1 MRQSHVVHDHH
12 EIVLRCSEK
21 IGAEHNSERFGSHVV
36 EFFVICDSAKR
47 VRRINRAPS
56 MERTCQDVLTLFA
69 EYQSWVEGAPG
80 QQIECSLVGHQGFLA
95 LQNRVSYST
104 MNTKDQPTHG
114 FHHIVVRR
122 WREYWFR
129 KNAEP
134 RFHQIAQ
141 SMDISPFL

>member
-1 MRQSHVVHDHH
+1 
-12 EIVLRCSEK
+12 
-21 IGAEHNSERFGSHVV
+21 
-36 EFFVICDSAKR
+36 
-47 VRRINRAPS
+47 

-141 SMDISPFL
+141 SMDISPFSDGVFAPIVCVLESIDLGRSTGNAIFGSAVSIDLGNEQG